1 MGKSCKDT
9 SILHTLHRFSTSI
22 SALMQTLKM
31 FSFIFHQE
39 KWTHTHTPRPPS
51 FHHRWFFFF
60 PFCCQRRQSCT
71 NQAQVADCVS
81 NKCQDS
87 FPLRPPFPFLQLHWE
102 PLTTAEAGGRR
113 ATTQERRDP
122 QMHRRR
128 RPEVSVRRGITPA
141 AALLQADVS
150 PGHLPRT
157 DNNKENREGRRWLPR
172 SEFLLLPLRCSQP
185 KQRPQCK
192 QRQNVRLWQG
202 GGERPPSPSLA
213 AAAGAAH
220 RRLPTAACGPE
231 GKLTLRFTY
240 FAYVNKV
247 FSSRCCHTTS
257 PPESRDTLP

>member
-1 MGKSCKDT
+1 MNNT
-9 SILHTLHRFSTSI
+9 PPHPPP
-22 SALMQTLKM
+22 
-31 FSFIFHQE
+31 
-39 KWTHTHTPRPPS
+39 PRPS
-51 FHHRWFFFF
+51 TIGGFSFF

-87 FPLRPPFPFLQLHWE
+87 FPLRPPFPFLQLHCE
-102 PLTTAEAGGRR
+102 SLRTAEAGGRR
-113 ATTQERRDP
+113 ATKQERRDP

-128 RPEVSVRRGITPA
+128 RPEVSVRRGITSA

-150 PGHLPRT
+150 PGRLPRT

-202 GGERPPSPSLA
+202 GGQRQPSPSLA
-213 AAAGAAH
+213 AAARAAH
-220 RRLPTAACGPE
+220 RRLAHGGVRAG
-231 GKLTLRFTY
+231 GQTY
-240 FAYVNKV
+240 PAF
-247 FSSRCCHTTS
+247 
-257 PPESRDTLP
+257 